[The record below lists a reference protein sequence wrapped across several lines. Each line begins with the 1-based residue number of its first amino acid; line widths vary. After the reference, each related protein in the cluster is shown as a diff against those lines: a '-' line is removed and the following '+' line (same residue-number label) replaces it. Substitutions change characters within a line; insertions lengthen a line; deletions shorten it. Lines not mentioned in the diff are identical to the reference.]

1 MTGKKLEID
10 RNFVHIWIV
19 PKAPLDIFC
28 EQNIV
33 SKSGNV
39 MFVQTNV
46 AQNICAKIV
55 DFFGI
60 SIFSWL
66 IFYLLRQGTETIPSK
81 ISKYLEI
88 ELKFGH

>member
-1 MTGKKLEID
+1 MKLQID
-10 RNFVHIWIV
+10 RSFVHIWIV
-19 PKAPLDIFC
+19 PKAPPDIFH

-46 AQNICAKIV
+46 AQNIYAKIV

-60 SIFSWL
+60 SIFL
-66 IFYLLRQGTETIPSK
+66 INLLPA
-81 ISKYLEI
+81 
-88 ELKFGH
+88 